1 MASFLISQ
9 PAKALRTMTAPTIRR
24 PAVMVQPKKRG
35 VGSGITGFLFL
46 RAIRLRIPMSEE
58 PGPH

>member
-1 MASFLISQ
+1 
-9 PAKALRTMTAPTIRR
+9 
-24 PAVMVQPKKRG
+24 VMVQPKKRG